1 MVSLNCITYWSATLS
16 LQVYKKIFILPLFIV
31 FSFGLVAQGQPMKQ
45 ARPWLGIAIGDATNG
60 VLVKQAIADTPAF
73 KAGLKAGDVV
83 TAINK
88 IKVGT
93 PKELMSTIVNQGV
106 GTKIVVHFL
115 RDNKKLTK
123 EIVLVV
129 RPDELALL
137 KSKMLNK
144 PAPQFDL
151 EVIGSKKPGAL
162 KDYLGKVVILE
173 FWATWCP
180 ACRSTH
186 KKLNALVESKGNE
199 IAVLTISSEE
209 KNVLENFVKAKNPQ
223 FVVLRDSKRITGQDW
238 TFSAIPAMAVIDKKG
253 VIRNVVIGAGVY
265 LDETIAKAIELT
277 K

>member
-1 MVSLNCITYWSATLS
+1 
-16 LQVYKKIFILPLFIV
+16 
-31 FSFGLVAQGQPMKQ
+31 
-45 ARPWLGIAIGDATNG
+45 
-60 VLVKQAIADTPAF
+60 
-73 KAGLKAGDVV
+73 
-83 TAINK
+83 
-88 IKVGT
+88 
-93 PKELMSTIVNQGV
+93 
-106 GTKIVVHFL
+106 
-115 RDNKKLTK
+115 
-123 EIVLVV
+123 
-129 RPDELALL
+129 
-137 KSKMLNK
+137 MLNK